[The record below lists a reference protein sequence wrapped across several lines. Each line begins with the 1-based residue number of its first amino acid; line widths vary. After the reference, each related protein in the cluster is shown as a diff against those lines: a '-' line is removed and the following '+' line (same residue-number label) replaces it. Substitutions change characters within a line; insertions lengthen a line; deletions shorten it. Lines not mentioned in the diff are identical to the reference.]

1 MKRICMLLSM
11 VMLLTSIIATPHAT
25 VFADET
31 IARADFFDTDANLGL
46 YNQTQ
51 TSASVSNSNDA
62 ERGNVFFVDTAKSTQ
77 SSMGIGKSISKN
89 GINTGKVILGADVK
103 MDTDAAP
110 RFGLRFTT
118 KNDAGAEKAHM
129 LAWIGISKKALL
141 TRGDGGEAGLGS
153 QYDTGTKPGTEEKA
167 AAAVEKPIETD
178 KWTRVEVIVDF
189 DNQSRSLYV
198 DGELVEKRSKNDD
211 SSLFTSIYNEKIVA
225 AVLTAR
231 NNVAEGDNKK
241 DDLYFTNVR
250 AAQIPSE
257 TTVKSSI
264 SGNDIYLWYNTA
276 AKENISDLTAAD
288 VEVQNVENRENKLA
302 VSSVTPM
309 GQSGVKV
316 SLSDLDSA
324 AAGEYRVVINKEI
337 HDIFGNDMSKVLFY
351 NKKTVALMQIN
362 NSYDDNNIG
371 TTVTTDFEIITDP
384 NNANNKVLKMPSKID
399 ANGEKTLDIPAVTEN
414 TLDNRG
420 IVGTTYH
427 YSMRVNKLQN
437 DKSYWS
443 FMPFFPKDGSGW
455 SNPCG
460 TMWFFRNVDN
470 DKYSLLFGTKTKF
483 AEEWNEQVKLSMD
496 WKASTW
502 YDVDVMW
509 KYGAIGE
516 TPSVTYKITETA
528 TGAVL
533 YEGTYN
539 TPAMNTLKEM
549 TGADAVKFLGVR
561 LINFNMSGA
570 ITDGKDHSVLIDDLK
585 VEMLKPINA
594 VKSVRFVDVNGTKYA
609 PDATL
614 PNDITKIEITADGS
628 GVTQSSFDGKIKL
641 NNDVKSGTFN
651 ADTNTYTID
660 LGGILAPTTAYT
672 LSIDEMTDVNI
683 PAYSTSFTTSE
694 GSFKI
699 TDIKIVD
706 ESGNAIALANVTKD
720 TKLKVVVEGINTTG
734 GEKSAVVSY
743 GIYNDKM
750 LTGFDFAPVTFE
762 STGVK
767 TTKELNVGTIT
778 DVNNLSIKGFVWD
791 SMKVMTPQSDFAELK

>member
-11 VMLLTSIIATPHAT
+11 VMLLTSIIATPHAA
-25 VFADET
+25 VFADEAS
-31 IARADFFDTDANLGL
+31 ARADFFDTDANLGL

-51 TSASVSNSNDA
+51 TAKIENATDS
-62 ERGNVFFVDTAKSTQ
+62 ERGNVFIAETGSEATPK
-77 SSMGIGKSISKN
+77 GIGRAINTN

-103 MDTDAAP
+103 LDTDALP
-110 RFGLRFTT
+110 RFGLRFTA
-118 KNDAGAEKAHM
+118 KNSENKEQTHM
-129 LAWIGISKKALL
+129 AAWVGTSKKALL

-167 AAAVEKPIETD
+167 AASVEKPIETD

-211 SSLFTSIYNEKIVA
+211 SSLFTSIYDEKIVA
-225 AVLTAR
+225 VILVTR
-231 NNVAEGDNKK
+231 NDVASGDNKK

-288 VEVQNVENRENKLA
+288 VEVQNVENRANKLA
-302 VSSVTPM
+302 VPSVTTM

-316 SLSDLDSA
+316 SLSNLDSA

-351 NKKTVALMQIN
+351 NKKSVALTQIN

-371 TTVTTDFEIITDP
+371 TTVATDFEIITDP
-384 NNANNKVLKMPSKID
+384 NNANNKVLKMPSKTD
-399 ANGEKTLDIPAVTEN
+399 ADGGKTLDITAVTEN

-427 YSMRVNKLQN
+427 YSMRVNKLQS

-443 FMPFFPKDGSGW
+443 FMPFFPKGGSGW
-455 SNPCG
+455 SNACG

-483 AEEWNEQVKLSMD
+483 AEDWNEQVKLSMD
-496 WKASTW
+496 WKTSTW

-528 TGAVL
+528 TGVVL

-549 TGADAVKFLGVR
+549 TGDDAVKFLGVR
-561 LINFNMSGA
+561 LINFNKSGA
-570 ITDGKDHSVLIDDLK
+570 IPEGEDHSVLIDDLK

-594 VKSVRFVDVNGTKYA
+594 IKSIRFVDINGTKYA

-628 GVTQSSFDGKIKL
+628 GVTADSFANKVKL
-641 NNDVKSGTFN
+641 NGAVKSGTFD

-660 LGGILAPTTAYT
+660 LGGILTPTTKYT
-672 LSIDEMTDVNI
+672 FTIDEMTDVNI
-683 PAYSTSFTTSE
+683 PAYSTSFTTGE

-706 ESGNAIALANVTKD
+706 ESGNAVALTDVTKD

-734 GEKSAVVSY
+734 SEKSAVVSY

-762 STGVK
+762 STGIK
-767 TTKELNVGTIT
+767 ITKELNVGTIT
-778 DVNNLSIKGFVWD
+778 DVNNLAVKGFVWD

>member
-11 VMLLTSIIATPHAT
+11 VMLLTSIIATPHTA

-31 IARADFFDTDANLGL
+31 SAKADFFDTDANLGL

-51 TSASVSNSNDA
+51 TSASVSNANDA
-62 ERGNVFFVDTAKSTQ
+62 ERGNVFFVDTAKSSA
-77 SSMGIGKSISKN
+77 SSMGIGKAISTN

-103 MDTDAAP
+103 LDVDAGP

-118 KNDAGAEKAHM
+118 KNNAGAEKAHM
-129 LAWIGISKKALL
+129 VAWIGVSKKALL

-198 DGELVEKRSKNDD
+198 DGELVEKRSKNED
-211 SSLFTSIYNEKIVA
+211 SSLFTSIYDEKIIA
-225 AVLTAR
+225 LVLTAR
-231 NNVAEGDNKK
+231 NNIAEGDDKK

-276 AKENISDLTAAD
+276 AKEDISDLTTSD
-288 VEVQNVENRENKLA
+288 VEVQNVENRANKLT

-337 HDIFGNDMSKVLFY
+337 HDIFGNDMSKTLFY
-351 NKKTVALMQIN
+351 NKKTVALTHLDKN
-362 NSYDDNNIG
+362 FD
-371 TTVTTDFEIITDP
+371 
-384 NNANNKVLKMPSKID
+384 D
-399 ANGEKTLDIPAVTEN
+399 ANTGITGDAASAVEVVNEN
-414 TLDNRG
+414 GNNVLSIKKKETSVANVDYYFDTDYNTGKHSLKNNTYILSYRAK
-420 IVGTTYH
+420 IVGSTDTTGQKFVV
-427 YSMRVNKLQN
+427 SPGLSTS
-437 DKSYWS
+437 DK
-443 FMPFFPKDGSGW
+443 K
-455 SNPCG
+455 
-460 TMWFFRNVDN
+460 
-470 DKYSLLFGTKTKF
+470 
-483 AEEWNEQVKLSMD
+483 
-496 WKASTW
+496 
-502 YDVDVMW
+502 
-509 KYGAIGE
+509 
-516 TPSVTYKITETA
+516 ETA
-528 TGAVL
+528 TTNMMLWDFRNNAANGNFKTFYKNPEVKGDWQNVDVVTNSWDNGKWYNYTIVMA
-533 YEGTYN
+533 YGNADNYGTAAY
-539 TPAMNTLKEM
+539 L
-549 TGADAVKFLGVR
+549 
-561 LINFNMSGA
+561 
-570 ITDGKDHSVLIDDLK
+570 ITDDSGNTVVNKTTPMPGEKILQEGNYYFTGIRINNENSTSDVYIDDIKLTSQQN
-585 VEMLKPINA
+585 ISA
-594 VKSVRFVDVNGTKYA
+594 IKSIRFVDVNGTKYA

-628 GVTQSSFDGKIKL
+628 GVTQSSFEGKIKL

-660 LGGILAPTTAYT
+660 LGGILAPTMAYT
-672 LSIDEMTDVNI
+672 LSIDEMTDANI

-706 ESGNAIALANVTKD
+706 ESGKEVALANVTKD

-750 LTGFDFAPVTFE
+750 LTGFDFVSVTFE

-767 TTKELNVGTIT
+767 STKELNVGTIT

>member
-11 VMLLTSIIATPHAT
+11 VMLLTSIIATPRAA

-31 IARADFFDTDANLGL
+31 SARADFFDTDANLGL

-51 TSASVSNSNDA
+51 TAKMENATDS
-62 ERGNVFFVDTAKSTQ
+62 ERGNVFIAETGSEATPK
-77 SSMGIGKSISKN
+77 GIGRAINTN

-103 MDTDAAP
+103 LDTDALP
-110 RFGLRFTT
+110 RFGLRFTA
-118 KNDAGAEKAHM
+118 KNSENKEQTHM
-129 LAWIGISKKALL
+129 AAWVGTSKKALL

-167 AAAVEKPIETD
+167 AASVEKPIETD

-211 SSLFTSIYNEKIVA
+211 SSLFTSIYDEKIVA
-225 AVLTAR
+225 VILVTR
-231 NNVAEGDNKK
+231 NDVASGDNKK
-241 DDLYFTNVR
+241 DDVYFTNVR

-288 VEVQNVENRENKLA
+288 VEVQNVENRANKLA

-316 SLSDLDSA
+316 SLSDLNSA

-337 HDIFGNDMSKVLFY
+337 HDIFDNDMSKALFY
-351 NKKTVALMQIN
+351 NKKSVALTQIN

-371 TTVTTDFEIITDP
+371 TTVATDFEIITDP
-384 NNANNKVLKMPSKID
+384 NNANNKVLKMPSKTD
-399 ANGEKTLDIPAVTEN
+399 ADGGKTLDIPAVTEN

-427 YSMRVNKLQN
+427 YSMRVNKLQS

-443 FMPFFPKDGSGW
+443 FMPFFPKGGSGW
-455 SNPCG
+455 SNACG

-483 AEEWNEQVKLSMD
+483 AEDWNEQVKLSMD

-528 TGAVL
+528 TGVVL

-549 TGADAVKFLGVR
+549 AGDDAVKFLGVR
-561 LINFNMSGA
+561 LINFNKSGA
-570 ITDGKDHSVLIDDLK
+570 IPEGEDHSVLIDDLK

-594 VKSVRFVDVNGTKYA
+594 IKSIRFVDVNGTKYA

-628 GVTQSSFDGKIKL
+628 GVTADSFANKVKL
-641 NNDVKSGTFN
+641 NGAVKSGTFD

-660 LGGILAPTTAYT
+660 LGGILTPTTKYT
-672 LSIDEMTDVNI
+672 FTIDEMTDVNI

>member
-11 VMLLTSIIATPHAT
+11 VMLLTSIIATPRAA

-31 IARADFFDTDANLGL
+31 SARADFFDTDANLGL

-51 TSASVSNSNDA
+51 TAKIENATDS
-62 ERGNVFFVDTAKSTQ
+62 ERGNVFIAETGSAATPK
-77 SSMGIGKSISKN
+77 GIGRAINTN

-103 MDTDAAP
+103 LDTDALP
-110 RFGLRFTT
+110 RFGLRFTA
-118 KNDAGAEKAHM
+118 KNSENKEQTHM
-129 LAWIGISKKALL
+129 AAWVGTSKKALL
-141 TRGDGGEAGLGS
+141 TRGDGGEAGLGGGS
-153 QYDTGTKPGTEEKA
+153 DTGTKPGTEEKA

-211 SSLFTSIYNEKIVA
+211 SSLFTSIYDEKIVA
-225 AVLTAR
+225 VILVTR
-231 NNVAEGDNKK
+231 NDVASGDNKK
-241 DDLYFTNVR
+241 DDVYFTNVR

-257 TTVKSSI
+257 TTVKASI
-264 SGNDIYLWYNTA
+264 SGDDIYLWYNTA

-288 VEVQNVENRENKLA
+288 VEVQNVENRANKLA

-316 SLSDLDSA
+316 SLSDLNSA

-337 HDIFGNDMSKVLFY
+337 HDIFDNDMSKALFY
-351 NKKTVALMQIN
+351 NKKTVSLTQIN

-371 TTVTTDFEIITDP
+371 TTVATDFEIITDP
-384 NNANNKVLKMPSKID
+384 NNANNKVLKMPSKTD
-399 ANGEKTLDIPAVTEN
+399 ADGGKTLDIPAVTEN

-427 YSMRVNKLQN
+427 YSMRVNKLQS

-443 FMPFFPKDGSGW
+443 FMPFFPKGGSGW
-455 SNPCG
+455 SNACG

-483 AEEWNEQVKLSMD
+483 AEDWNEQVKLSMD

-528 TGAVL
+528 TGVVL

-549 TGADAVKFLGVR
+549 TGDDAVKFLGVR
-561 LINFNMSGA
+561 LINFNKSGA
-570 ITDGKDHSVLIDDLK
+570 IPEGEDHSVLIDDLK

-594 VKSVRFVDVNGTKYA
+594 IKSIRFVDVNGTKYA

-628 GVTQSSFDGKIKL
+628 GVTADSFANKVKL
-641 NNDVKSGTFN
+641 NGAVKSGTFD

-660 LGGILAPTTAYT
+660 LGGILTPTTKYT
-672 LSIDEMTDVNI
+672 FTIDEMTDVNI

>member
-11 VMLLTSIIATPHAT
+11 VMLLTSIIATPRAA

-31 IARADFFDTDANLGL
+31 SARADFFDTDANLGL

-51 TSASVSNSNDA
+51 TAKIENATDS
-62 ERGNVFFVDTAKSTQ
+62 ERGNVFIAETGSAATPK
-77 SSMGIGKSISKN
+77 GIGRAINTN

-103 MDTDAAP
+103 LDTDALP
-110 RFGLRFTT
+110 RFGLRFTA
-118 KNDAGAEKAHM
+118 KNSENKEQTHM
-129 LAWIGISKKALL
+129 AAWVGTSKKALL
-141 TRGDGGEAGLGS
+141 TRGDGGEAGLGGGS
-153 QYDTGTKPGTEEKA
+153 DTGTKPGTEEKA

-211 SSLFTSIYNEKIVA
+211 SSLFTSIYDEKIVA
-225 AVLTAR
+225 VILVTR
-231 NNVAEGDNKK
+231 NDVASGDNKK
-241 DDLYFTNVR
+241 DDVYFTNVR

-257 TTVKSSI
+257 TTVKASI
-264 SGNDIYLWYNTA
+264 SGDDIYLWYNTA

-288 VEVQNVENRENKLA
+288 VEVQNVENRANKLA

-316 SLSDLDSA
+316 SLSDLNSA

-337 HDIFGNDMSKVLFY
+337 HDIFDNDMSKALFY
-351 NKKTVALMQIN
+351 NKKTVSLTQIN

-371 TTVTTDFEIITDP
+371 TTVATDFEIITDP
-384 NNANNKVLKMPSKID
+384 NNANNKVLKMPSKTD
-399 ANGEKTLDIPAVTEN
+399 ADGGKTLDITAVTEN

-427 YSMRVNKLQN
+427 YSMRVNKLQS

-443 FMPFFPKDGSGW
+443 FMPFFPKGGSGW
-455 SNPCG
+455 SNACG

-483 AEEWNEQVKLSMD
+483 AEDWNEQVKLSMD

-528 TGAVL
+528 TGVVL

-549 TGADAVKFLGVR
+549 TGDDAVKFLGVR
-561 LINFNMSGA
+561 LINFNKSGA
-570 ITDGKDHSVLIDDLK
+570 IPEGEDHSVLIDDLK

-594 VKSVRFVDVNGTKYA
+594 IKSIRFVDVNGTKYA

-628 GVTQSSFDGKIKL
+628 GVTADSFANKVKL
-641 NNDVKSGTFN
+641 NGAVKSGTFD

-660 LGGILAPTTAYT
+660 LGGILTPTTKYT
-672 LSIDEMTDVNI
+672 FTIDEMTDVNI

>member
-62 ERGNVFFVDTAKSTQ
+62 ERGNVFFVDTAKSSA

-118 KNDAGAEKAHM
+118 KNDAGAERAHM

-178 KWTRVEVIVDF
+178 KWTRVEVILDF

-288 VEVQNVENRENKLA
+288 VEVQNVENRANKLA

-316 SLSDLDSA
+316 SLSDLNSA

-351 NKKTVALMQIN
+351 NKKTVALTHLDKNFDDANTGITGDTASAVEVVEDNGNNVLSIKQANKDIDYYFDTDYNSLEHSIN
-362 NSYDDNNIG
+362 DKTYTLSYRAKIVNSTDTAGNPFKLFMGFAEKGKKEIKYNNEMVFDFRNKPG
-371 TTVTTDFEIITDP
+371 QANYRTLFNNPDVKGSWQDADTVLNSWENNKWYNYTIIMEYGNTNKNGSVRYLITDESG
-384 NNANNKVLKMPSKID
+384 NAVVDKKTGLPGENYFRSID
-399 ANGEKTLDIPAVTEN
+399 CCLSALRFSTTNSTSAVYIDDIKLT
-414 TLDNRG
+414 
-420 IVGTTYH
+420 
-427 YSMRVNKLQN
+427 SLQN
-437 DKSYWS
+437 V
-443 FMPFFPKDGSGW
+443 P
-455 SNPCG
+455 
-460 TMWFFRNVDN
+460 
-470 DKYSLLFGTKTKF
+470 
-483 AEEWNEQVKLSMD
+483 
-496 WKASTW
+496 
-502 YDVDVMW
+502 
-509 KYGAIGE
+509 AI
-516 TPSVTYKITETA
+516 
-528 TGAVL
+528 
-533 YEGTYN
+533 
-539 TPAMNTLKEM
+539 
-549 TGADAVKFLGVR
+549 
-561 LINFNMSGA
+561 
-570 ITDGKDHSVLIDDLK
+570 
-585 VEMLKPINA
+585 
-594 VKSVRFVDVNGTKYA
+594 KSVRFVDVNGTKYA

-628 GVTQSSFDGKIKL
+628 GVTQSSFEGKIKL

-672 LSIDEMTDVNI
+672 LSIDEMSDVNI

-706 ESGNAIALANVTKD
+706 ESGKEVALASVTKD

>member
-62 ERGNVFFVDTAKSTQ
+62 ERGNVFFVDTAKSSA

-118 KNDAGAEKAHM
+118 KNDAGAERAHM

-178 KWTRVEVIVDF
+178 KWTRVEVILDF

-288 VEVQNVENRENKLA
+288 VEVQNVENRANKLA

-316 SLSDLDSA
+316 SLSDLNSA

-351 NKKTVALMQIN
+351 NKKTVALTHLDKNFDDANTGITGDTASAVEVVEDNGNNVLSIKQANKDIDYYFDTDYNSLEHSIN
-362 NSYDDNNIG
+362 DKTYTLSYRAKIVNSTDTAGNPFKLFMGFAEKGKKEIKYNNEMVFDFRNKPG
-371 TTVTTDFEIITDP
+371 QANYRTLFNNPDVKGSWQDADTVLNSWENNKWYNYTIIMEYGNTNKNGSVRYLITDESG
-384 NNANNKVLKMPSKID
+384 NAVVDKKTGLPGENYFRSID
-399 ANGEKTLDIPAVTEN
+399 CCLSALRFSTTNSTSAVYIDDIKLT
-414 TLDNRG
+414 
-420 IVGTTYH
+420 
-427 YSMRVNKLQN
+427 SLQN
-437 DKSYWS
+437 V
-443 FMPFFPKDGSGW
+443 P
-455 SNPCG
+455 
-460 TMWFFRNVDN
+460 
-470 DKYSLLFGTKTKF
+470 
-483 AEEWNEQVKLSMD
+483 
-496 WKASTW
+496 
-502 YDVDVMW
+502 
-509 KYGAIGE
+509 AI
-516 TPSVTYKITETA
+516 
-528 TGAVL
+528 
-533 YEGTYN
+533 
-539 TPAMNTLKEM
+539 
-549 TGADAVKFLGVR
+549 
-561 LINFNMSGA
+561 
-570 ITDGKDHSVLIDDLK
+570 
-585 VEMLKPINA
+585 
-594 VKSVRFVDVNGTKYA
+594 KSVRFVDVNGTKYA

-628 GVTQSSFDGKIKL
+628 GVTQSSFEGKIKL

-672 LSIDEMTDVNI
+672 LSIDEMTDANI

>member
-11 VMLLTSIIATPHAT
+11 VMLLTSIIATPRAA

-31 IARADFFDTDANLGL
+31 SARADFFDTDANLGL

-51 TSASVSNSNDA
+51 TAKMENATDS
-62 ERGNVFFVDTAKSTQ
+62 ERGNVFIAETGSEATPK
-77 SSMGIGKSISKN
+77 GIGRAINTN

-103 MDTDAAP
+103 LDVDAAP
-110 RFGLRFTT
+110 RFGLRFTA
-118 KNDAGAEKAHM
+118 KNSENKEQTHM
-129 LAWIGISKKALL
+129 AAWVGTSKKALL

-178 KWTRVEVIVDF
+178 KWTRVEVVVDF

-211 SSLFTSIYNEKIVA
+211 SSLFTSIYDEKIVA
-225 AVLTAR
+225 VILVTR
-231 NNVAEGDNKK
+231 NDVASGDNKK
-241 DDLYFTNVR
+241 DDVYFTNVR

-257 TTVKSSI
+257 TTVKASI
-264 SGNDIYLWYNTA
+264 SGDDIYLWYNTA
-276 AKENISDLTAAD
+276 AKEDISDLTTAD
-288 VEVQNVENRENKLA
+288 VEVQNVENRANKLA

-316 SLSDLDSA
+316 SLSDLNSA

-337 HDIFGNDMSKVLFY
+337 HDIFDNDMSKALFY
-351 NKKTVALMQIN
+351 NKKTVSLTQIN

-371 TTVTTDFEIITDP
+371 TTVATDFEIITDP
-384 NNANNKVLKMPSKID
+384 NNANNKVLKMPSKTD
-399 ANGEKTLDIPAVTEN
+399 ADGGKTLDITAVTEN

-427 YSMRVNKLQN
+427 YSMRVNKLQS

-443 FMPFFPKDGSGW
+443 FMPFFPKGGSGW
-455 SNPCG
+455 SNACG

-483 AEEWNEQVKLSMD
+483 AEDWNEQVKLSMD

-528 TGAVL
+528 TGVVL

-549 TGADAVKFLGVR
+549 AGDDAVKFLGVR
-561 LINFNMSGA
+561 LINFNKSGA
-570 ITDGKDHSVLIDDLK
+570 IPEGEDHSVLIDDLK

-594 VKSVRFVDVNGTKYA
+594 IKSIRFVDVNGTKYA

-628 GVTQSSFDGKIKL
+628 GVTADSFANKVKL
-641 NNDVKSGTFN
+641 NGAVKSGTFD

-660 LGGILAPTTAYT
+660 LGGILAPTTKYT
-672 LSIDEMTDVNI
+672 FTIDEMTDVNI

-699 TDIKIVD
+699 TDIRIVD
-706 ESGNAIALANVTKD
+706 ESGNAVALTDVTKD

-778 DVNNLSIKGFVWD
+778 DVNNLAVKGFVWD

>member
-46 YNQTQ
+46 Y
-51 TSASVSNSNDA
+51 ASNSNTLNATDA
-62 ERGNVFFVDTAKSTQ
+62 DRGNVFFAQTTGGITLIKNALSTT
-77 SSMGIGKSISKN
+77 GIK
-89 GINTGKVILGADVK
+89 TGKAILGADVK
-103 MDTDAAP
+103 LDADVKP
-110 RFGLRFTT
+110 RFKLMFYT
-118 KNDAGAEKAHM
+118 KNSEDKEQTHVT
-129 LAWIGISKKALL
+129 AWVNSSQKALL
-141 TRGDGGEAGLGS
+141 TRGDGGEAGLGGGS
-153 QYDTGTKPGTEEKA
+153 DTGTKPGTEEKA

-211 SSLFTSIYNEKIVA
+211 SSLFTSIYDEKIVA
-225 AVLTAR
+225 FGLATR
-231 NNVAEGDNKK
+231 NDVASGDNKK
-241 DDLYFTNVR
+241 DDVYFTNVR

-276 AKENISDLTAAD
+276 AKEDISGLTQGDVTVKSVQSGAD
-288 VEVQNVENRENKLA
+288 ALN

-309 GQSGVKV
+309 GQSGVKIT
-316 SLSDLDSA
+316 LSNLDSA

-351 NKKTVALMQIN
+351 NKKTVALTQIN

-371 TTVTTDFEIITDP
+371 TTATTDFEIIKDP
-384 NNANNKVLKMPSKID
+384 NNANNKVLKMPSKTD
-399 ANGEKTLDIPAVTEN
+399 ADGAKTLDIPAVTEN

-483 AEEWNEQVKLSMD
+483 VEDWNEQVKLSMD

-549 TGADAVKFLGVR
+549 TGDDAVKFLGVR
-561 LINFNMSGA
+561 LINFNKSGA
-570 ITDGKDHSVLIDDLK
+570 IPEGEDHSVLIDDLK

-594 VKSVRFVDVNGTKYA
+594 IKSVRFVDVNGTKYA

-614 PNDITKIEITADGS
+614 PNDVTKIEITADGS
-628 GVTQSSFDGKIKL
+628 GVTQSSFEGKIKL
-641 NNDVKSGTFN
+641 NGEVKSGTFN

-660 LGGILAPTTAYT
+660 LGGILAPTTEYT
-672 LSIDEMTDVNI
+672 LTIDEMTDVNI
-683 PAYSTSFTTSE
+683 PAYSTSFTTGE

-699 TDIKIVD
+699 IDIKIVD

-778 DVNNLSIKGFVWD
+778 DVKNLAVKGFVWD
-791 SMKVMTPQSDFAELK
+791 SMQSMKPQFDFAELK

>member
-62 ERGNVFFVDTAKSTQ
+62 ERGNVFFVDTAKSTA

-110 RFGLRFTT
+110 RFELRFTT
-118 KNDAGAEKAHM
+118 KNDAGAEQAHM

-231 NNVAEGDNKK
+231 NNVAEGDDKK

-288 VEVQNVENRENKLA
+288 VEVQNVENRANKLA

-351 NKKTVALMQIN
+351 NKKTTVLTHLDRN
-362 NSYDDNNIG
+362 FNDG
-371 TTVTTDFEIITDP
+371 TTGTSGDASIAPQVIDDSGEKVLQVKSSNENKNIDFFFDTDYTGDDHSITNKTYTLSYRAKMVNSTETDGSKYFSLNLGMADKGKKQIAFNNEIIFDFRNKGTETDSFYRTFFINP
-384 NNANNKVLKMPSKID
+384 DEKGYWQKTEVVKNSWE
-399 ANGEKTLDIPAVTEN
+399 NGKWYNYTITLSFGNSSQNGFA
-414 TLDNRG
+414 
-420 IVGTTYH
+420 TY
-427 YSMRVNKLQN
+427 YITDDDGREIVNKTTGLPGEN
-437 DKSYWS
+437 Y
-443 FMPFFPKDGSGW
+443 
-455 SNPCG
+455 
-460 TMWFFRNVDN
+460 FRNLG
-470 DKYSLLFGTKTKF
+470 KYISGIRFNNQNTT
-483 AEEWNEQVKLSMD
+483 S
-496 WKASTW
+496 
-502 YDVDVMW
+502 
-509 KYGAIGE
+509 
-516 TPSVTYKITETA
+516 
-528 TGAVL
+528 AV
-533 YEGTYN
+533 YI
-539 TPAMNTLKEM
+539 
-549 TGADAVKFLGVR
+549 DDVKFVSEQ
-561 LINFNMSGA
+561 NVPA
-570 ITDGKDHSVLIDDLK
+570 I
-585 VEMLKPINA
+585 
-594 VKSVRFVDVNGTKYA
+594 KSVRFVDVNGTKYA

-614 PNDITKIEITADGS
+614 PNDVTKIEITADGS
-628 GVTQSSFDGKIKL
+628 GVTQSSFEGKIKL
-641 NNDVKSGTFN
+641 NGEVKSGTFN

-660 LGGILAPTTAYT
+660 LGGILAPTTEYT
-672 LSIDEMTDVNI
+672 LSIDEMSDVNI

-706 ESGNAIALANVTKD
+706 ESGKEVALASVTKD

-734 GEKSAVVSY
+734 GEKSAVISY

>member
-1 MKRICMLLSM
+1 MKRLCMLLCM
-11 VMLLTSIIATPHAT
+11 AMLITSCMSVSVPSVA
-25 VFADET
+25 FADET
-31 IARADFFDTDANLGL
+31 AKADFFDTDANLTL

-51 TSASVSNSNDA
+51 TSALVTNANDA
-62 ERGNVFFVDTAKSTQ
+62 ERGNVFFVDSASSTTT
-77 SSMGIGKSISKN
+77 SAGIGKAIGTG
-89 GINTGKVILGADVK
+89 GINTGKVVLGADVK
-103 MDTDAAP
+103 IEADTVP

-118 KNDAGAEKAHM
+118 KKSDGKEESHM
-129 LAWIGISKKALL
+129 VAWVGTGKKALL

-153 QYDTGTKPGTEEKA
+153 QYDDGKKPDGNKA
-167 AAAVEKPIETD
+167 AAAIEQPVGTD
-178 KWTRVEVIVDF
+178 KWVRVEVVVDF

-198 DGELVEKRSKNDD
+198 DGKLVETRAKNED
-211 SSLFTSIYNEKIVA
+211 SSRFTSIYDEKIIA
-225 AVLTAR
+225 LVLTVR
-231 NNVAEGDNKK
+231 NDVPEGDNKK
-241 DDLYFTNVR
+241 YDLYFTNVR
-250 AAQIPSE
+250 AAQIPSA
-257 TTVKSSI
+257 TTAKTVI
-264 SGNDIYLWYNTA
+264 SNNDLNIWFNTA
-276 AKENISDLTAAD
+276 AMEDISGLTTAD
-288 VEVQNVENRENKLA
+288 VEVQNVENRANKLA

-309 GQSGVKV
+309 GQSGVKISV
-316 SLSDLDSA
+316 SDLNSA
-324 AAGEYRVVINKEI
+324 AAGEYQVVINKEI
-337 HDIFGNDMSKVLFY
+337 HDIFGNDMSKGLFY
-351 NKKTVALMQIN
+351 NKKTTVLTQIN
-362 NSYDDNNIG
+362 NTYDDDNIG
-371 TTVTTDFEIITDP
+371 TTTNSDNFEIVQDP
-384 NNANNKVLKMPSKID
+384 LNANNKVLKMPLKSD

-414 TLDNRG
+414 TFDNRG

-427 YSMRVNKLQN
+427 YSMRVNKLQS

-443 FMPFFPKDGSGW
+443 FMPFFPKGGNGW
-455 SNPCG
+455 VQGCG

-483 AEEWNEQVKLSMD
+483 AEDWNEQVKLSMD

-549 TGADAVKFLGVR
+549 TGDDAVKFLGVR
-561 LINFNMSGA
+561 LINFNKSGA
-570 ITDGKDHSVLIDDLK
+570 IPEGEDHSVLIDDLK

-594 VKSVRFVDVNGTKYA
+594 IKSVRFVDVNGTKYA

-628 GVTQSSFDGKIKL
+628 GVTQSSFEGKIKL

-651 ADTNTYTID
+651 VDTNTYTID

-672 LSIDEMTDVNI
+672 LSIDEMTDANI
-683 PAYSTSFTTSE
+683 PAYSTSFTTGE

-734 GEKSAVVSY
+734 GEKSAVISY

>member
-11 VMLLTSIIATPHAT
+11 VMLLTSIIATPHAA

-31 IARADFFDTDANLGL
+31 SARADFFDTDANLGL
-46 YNQTQ
+46 Y
-51 TSASVSNSNDA
+51 ASNSNTLNATDA
-62 ERGNVFFVDTAKSTQ
+62 DRGNVFFAQTTGGITLIKNALSTT
-77 SSMGIGKSISKN
+77 GIK
-89 GINTGKVILGADVK
+89 TGKAILGADVK
-103 MDTDAAP
+103 LDADVKP
-110 RFGLRFTT
+110 RFKLMFYT
-118 KNDAGAEKAHM
+118 KNSEDKEQTHVT
-129 LAWIGISKKALL
+129 AWVNSSQKALL

-211 SSLFTSIYNEKIVA
+211 SSLFTSIYDEKIVA
-225 AVLTAR
+225 FGLATR
-231 NNVAEGDNKK
+231 NDVASGDNKK
-241 DDLYFTNVR
+241 DDVYFTNVR

-288 VEVQNVENRENKLA
+288 VEVQNVENRANKLA

-316 SLSDLDSA
+316 SLSDLNSA

-337 HDIFGNDMSKVLFY
+337 HDIFGNDMSKAWVY
-351 NKKTVALMQIN
+351 NKKTDALTQID
-362 NSYDDNNIG
+362 NSYDNENVGAIG
-371 TTVTTDFEIITDP
+371 TDGFEITQDP
-384 NNANNKVLKMPSKID
+384 TNSNNKVLKMPLDKSAKNKVKQID
-399 ANGEKTLDIPAVTEN
+399 VPAITEN
-414 TLDNRG
+414 TLDKRA

-427 YSMRVNKLQN
+427 YSMKAYKRQSDNN
-437 DKSYWS
+437 YWK
-443 FMPFFPKDGSGW
+443 FLPFFPKDGSGW

-460 TMWFFRNVDN
+460 TMWFFRDAGNN
-470 DKYSLLFGTKTKF
+470 DKYSMLFGTKTKF
-483 AEEWNEQVKLSMD
+483 GEEWKEQVKLSMD

-502 YDVDVMW
+502 YDIDVMW

-516 TPSVTYKITETA
+516 TPSVTYKITEST
-528 TGAVL
+528 TRAVL

-539 TPAMNTLKEM
+539 TPAMNILKEM
-549 TGADAVKFLGVR
+549 TGDDAVHFMGIR
-561 LINFNMSGA
+561 LVNVNGTDT
-570 ITDGKDHSVLIDDLK
+570 ITDELDHSVLIDDLK

-594 VKSVRFVDVNGTKYA
+594 IKSVRFVDVNGTKYA

-614 PNDITKIEITADGS
+614 PNDITKIEITTDGS
-628 GVTQSSFDGKIKL
+628 GVTADSFTNKVKL
-641 NNDVKSGTFN
+641 NGEVKSGTFD

-767 TTKELNVGTIT
+767 TTNELNVGTIT
-778 DVNNLSIKGFVWD
+778 DVKNLAVKGFVWD
-791 SMKVMTPQSDFAELK
+791 SMQSMKPQFDFAELK

>member
-11 VMLLTSIIATPHAT
+11 VMLLTSIIATPRAA

-31 IARADFFDTDANLGL
+31 SARADFFDTDANLGL

-51 TSASVSNSNDA
+51 TAKMENATDS
-62 ERGNVFFVDTAKSTQ
+62 ERGNVFIAETGSEATPK
-77 SSMGIGKSISKN
+77 GIGRAINTN

-103 MDTDAAP
+103 LDTDALP
-110 RFGLRFTT
+110 RFGLRFTA
-118 KNDAGAEKAHM
+118 KNSENKEQTHM
-129 LAWIGISKKALL
+129 AAWVGTSKKALL

-167 AAAVEKPIETD
+167 AASVEKPIETD

-211 SSLFTSIYNEKIVA
+211 SSLFTSIYDEKIVA
-225 AVLTAR
+225 VILVTR
-231 NNVAEGDNKK
+231 NDVASGDNKK
-241 DDLYFTNVR
+241 DDVYFTNVR

-288 VEVQNVENRENKLA
+288 VEVQNVENRANKLA

-316 SLSDLDSA
+316 SLSDLNSA

-337 HDIFGNDMSKVLFY
+337 HDIFDNDMSKALFY
-351 NKKTVALMQIN
+351 NKKSVALTQIN

-371 TTVTTDFEIITDP
+371 TTVATDFEIITDP
-384 NNANNKVLKMPSKID
+384 NNANNKVLKMPSKTD
-399 ANGEKTLDIPAVTEN
+399 ADGGKTLDIPAVTEN

-427 YSMRVNKLQN
+427 YSMRVNKLQS

-443 FMPFFPKDGSGW
+443 FMPFFPKGGNGW
-455 SNPCG
+455 VQGCG

-483 AEEWNEQVKLSMD
+483 AEDWNEQVKLSMD

-549 TGADAVKFLGVR
+549 TGDDAVKFLGVR
-561 LINFNMSGA
+561 LINFNKSGA
-570 ITDGKDHSVLIDDLK
+570 IPEGEDHSVLIDDLK

-594 VKSVRFVDVNGTKYA
+594 IKSVRFVDVNGTKYA

-628 GVTQSSFDGKIKL
+628 GVTQSSFEGKIKL

-672 LSIDEMTDVNI
+672 LSIDEMTDANI
-683 PAYSTSFTTSE
+683 PAYSTSFTTGE

-734 GEKSAVVSY
+734 GEKSAVISY

>member
-11 VMLLTSIIATPHAT
+11 VMLLTSIIATPRAA

-31 IARADFFDTDANLGL
+31 SARADFFDTDANLGL

-51 TSASVSNSNDA
+51 TAKIENATDS
-62 ERGNVFFVDTAKSTQ
+62 ERGNVFIAETGSEATPK
-77 SSMGIGKSISKN
+77 GIGRAINTN

-103 MDTDAAP
+103 LDTDALP
-110 RFGLRFTT
+110 RFGLRFTA
-118 KNDAGAEKAHM
+118 KNSENKEQTHM
-129 LAWIGISKKALL
+129 AAWVGTSKKALL

-167 AAAVEKPIETD
+167 AASVEKPIETD

-211 SSLFTSIYNEKIVA
+211 SSLFTSIYDEKIVA
-225 AVLTAR
+225 VILVTR
-231 NNVAEGDNKK
+231 NDVASGDNKK
-241 DDLYFTNVR
+241 DDVYFTNVR

-288 VEVQNVENRENKLA
+288 VEVQNVENRANKLA

-316 SLSDLDSA
+316 SLSDLNSA

-337 HDIFGNDMSKVLFY
+337 HDIFDNDMSKALFY
-351 NKKTVALMQIN
+351 NKKTVSLTQIN

-371 TTVTTDFEIITDP
+371 TTVATDFEIITDP
-384 NNANNKVLKMPSKID
+384 NNANNKVLKMPSKTD
-399 ANGEKTLDIPAVTEN
+399 ADGGKTLDITAVTEN

-427 YSMRVNKLQN
+427 YSMRVNKLQS

-443 FMPFFPKDGSGW
+443 FMPFFPKGGSGW
-455 SNPCG
+455 SNACG

-483 AEEWNEQVKLSMD
+483 AEDWNEQVKLSMD

-528 TGAVL
+528 TGVVL

-549 TGADAVKFLGVR
+549 AGDDAVKFLGVR
-561 LINFNMSGA
+561 LINFNKSGA
-570 ITDGKDHSVLIDDLK
+570 IPEGEDHSVLIDDLK

-594 VKSVRFVDVNGTKYA
+594 IKSIRFVDVNGTKYA

-628 GVTQSSFDGKIKL
+628 GVTADSFANKVKL
-641 NNDVKSGTFN
+641 NGAVKSGTFD

-660 LGGILAPTTAYT
+660 LGGILTPTTKYT
-672 LSIDEMTDVNI
+672 FTIDEMTDVNI

-778 DVNNLSIKGFVWD
+778 DVNDLSIKGFVWD

>member
-11 VMLLTSIIATPHAT
+11 VMLLTSIIATPRAA

-31 IARADFFDTDANLGL
+31 SARADFFDTDANLGL

-51 TSASVSNSNDA
+51 TAKIENATDS
-62 ERGNVFFVDTAKSTQ
+62 ERGNVFIAETGSEATPK
-77 SSMGIGKSISKN
+77 GIGRAINTN

-103 MDTDAAP
+103 LDTDALP
-110 RFGLRFTT
+110 RFGLRFTA
-118 KNDAGAEKAHM
+118 KNSENKEQTHM
-129 LAWIGISKKALL
+129 AAWVGTSKKALL

-178 KWTRVEVIVDF
+178 KWTRVEVIIDF

-211 SSLFTSIYNEKIVA
+211 SSLFTSIYDEKIVA
-225 AVLTAR
+225 VILVTR
-231 NNVAEGDNKK
+231 NDVASGDNKK
-241 DDLYFTNVR
+241 DDVYFTNVR

-257 TTVKSSI
+257 TTVKASI
-264 SGNDIYLWYNTA
+264 SGDDIYLWYNTA

-288 VEVQNVENRENKLA
+288 VEVQNVENRANKLA

-316 SLSDLDSA
+316 SLSDLNSA

-337 HDIFGNDMSKVLFY
+337 HDIFDNDMSKALFY
-351 NKKTVALMQIN
+351 NKKTVSLTQIN

-371 TTVTTDFEIITDP
+371 TTVATDFEIITDP
-384 NNANNKVLKMPSKID
+384 NNANNKVLKMPSKTD
-399 ANGEKTLDIPAVTEN
+399 ADGEKTLDIPAVTEN

-427 YSMRVNKLQN
+427 YSMRVNKLQS

-443 FMPFFPKDGSGW
+443 FMTFFPKGGSGW
-455 SNPCG
+455 SNACG

-483 AEEWNEQVKLSMD
+483 AEDWNEQVKLSMD
-496 WKASTW
+496 WKTSTW

-528 TGAVL
+528 TGVVL

-549 TGADAVKFLGVR
+549 TGDDAVKFLGVR
-561 LINFNMSGA
+561 LINFNKSGA
-570 ITDGKDHSVLIDDLK
+570 IPEGEDHSVLIDDLK

-594 VKSVRFVDVNGTKYA
+594 IKSIRFVDVNGTKYA

-628 GVTQSSFDGKIKL
+628 GVTADSFANKVKL
-641 NNDVKSGTFN
+641 NGAVKSGTFD

-660 LGGILAPTTAYT
+660 LGGILTPTTKYT
-672 LSIDEMTDVNI
+672 FTIDEMTDVNI

>member
-11 VMLLTSIIATPHAT
+11 VMLLTSIIATPHTA

-31 IARADFFDTDANLGL
+31 SARADFFDTDANLGL

-51 TSASVSNSNDA
+51 TAKIENATDS
-62 ERGNVFFVDTAKSTQ
+62 ERGNVFIAETGSAATPK
-77 SSMGIGKSISKN
+77 GIGRAINTN

-103 MDTDAAP
+103 LDTDALP
-110 RFGLRFTT
+110 RFGLRFTA
-118 KNDAGAEKAHM
+118 KNSENKEQTHM
-129 LAWIGISKKALL
+129 AAWVGTSKKALL

-211 SSLFTSIYNEKIVA
+211 SSLFTSIYDEKIVA
-225 AVLTAR
+225 VILVTR
-231 NNVAEGDNKK
+231 NDVASGDNKK
-241 DDLYFTNVR
+241 DDVYFTNVR

-257 TTVKSSI
+257 TTVKASI
-264 SGNDIYLWYNTA
+264 SGDDIYLWYNTA
-276 AKENISDLTAAD
+276 AKEDISDLTTAD
-288 VEVQNVENRENKLA
+288 VEVQNVENRANKLA

-337 HDIFGNDMSKVLFY
+337 HDIFDNDMSKALFY
-351 NKKTVALMQIN
+351 NKKSVALTQIN

-371 TTVTTDFEIITDP
+371 TTVATDFEIITDP
-384 NNANNKVLKMPSKID
+384 NNANNKVLKMPSKTD
-399 ANGEKTLDIPAVTEN
+399 ADGGKTLDIPAVTEN

-427 YSMRVNKLQN
+427 YSMRVNKLQSN
-437 DKSYWS
+437 KSYWS
-443 FMPFFPKDGSGW
+443 FMPFFPKGGSGW
-455 SNPCG
+455 SNACG

-483 AEEWNEQVKLSMD
+483 AEDWNEQVKLSMD

-528 TGAVL
+528 TGVVL

-549 TGADAVKFLGVR
+549 AGDDAVKFLGVR
-561 LINFNMSGA
+561 LINFNKSGA
-570 ITDGKDHSVLIDDLK
+570 IPEGEDHSVLIDDLK

-594 VKSVRFVDVNGTKYA
+594 IKSIRFVDVNGTKYA

-628 GVTQSSFDGKIKL
+628 GVTADSFANKVKL
-641 NNDVKSGTFN
+641 NGAVKSGTFD
-651 ADTNTYTID
+651 ADANTYTID
-660 LGGILAPTTAYT
+660 LGGILAPTTEYT
-672 LSIDEMTDVNI
+672 LTIDEMTDVNI

-767 TTKELNVGTIT
+767 TTKELNVGIIT

>member
-11 VMLLTSIIATPHAT
+11 VMLLTSIIATPHAA

-31 IARADFFDTDANLGL
+31 SARADFFDTDANLGL
-46 YNQTQ
+46 Y
-51 TSASVSNSNDA
+51 ASNSNTLNATDA
-62 ERGNVFFVDTAKSTQ
+62 DRGNVFFAQTTGGTTLIKNALSTT
-77 SSMGIGKSISKN
+77 GIK
-89 GINTGKVILGADVK
+89 TGKAILGADVK
-103 MDTDAAP
+103 LDADVKP
-110 RFGLRFTT
+110 RFKLMFYT
-118 KNDAGAEKAHM
+118 KNSEDKEQTHM
-129 LAWIGISKKALL
+129 TAWVNSSQKALL
-141 TRGDGGEAGLGS
+141 TRGDGGEAGLGGGS
-153 QYDTGTKPGTEEKA
+153 DTGTKPGTEEKA

-211 SSLFTSIYNEKIVA
+211 SSLFTSIYDEKIVA
-225 AVLTAR
+225 FGLATR
-231 NNVAEGDNKK
+231 NDVASGDNKK
-241 DDLYFTNVR
+241 DDVYFTNVR

-264 SGNDIYLWYNTA
+264 SGNDICLWYNTA

-288 VEVQNVENRENKLA
+288 VEVQNVENRANKLA

-316 SLSDLDSA
+316 SLSDLYSA

-337 HDIFGNDMSKVLFY
+337 HDIFGNDMSKAWVY
-351 NKKTVALMQIN
+351 NKKTDALTQID
-362 NSYDDNNIG
+362 NSYDNENAGAIG
-371 TTVTTDFEIITDP
+371 TDGFEITQDP
-384 NNANNKVLKMPSKID
+384 TNSNNKVLKMPLDKSAKNKVKQID
-399 ANGEKTLDIPAVTEN
+399 VPAITEN
-414 TLDNRG
+414 TLDKRA

-427 YSMRVNKLQN
+427 YSMKAYKRQSDNN
-437 DKSYWS
+437 YWK
-443 FMPFFPKDGSGW
+443 FLPFFPKKGLDW
-455 SNPCG
+455 KNPCG
-460 TMWFFRNVDN
+460 AMWFFRDAGNN
-470 DKYSLLFGTKTKF
+470 DKYSMLFGTKTKF
-483 AEEWNEQVKLSMD
+483 GEEWNEQVKLSMD

-502 YDVDVMW
+502 YDIDVMW

-516 TPSVTYKITETA
+516 TPSVTYKITEST
-528 TGAVL
+528 TRAVL

-539 TPAMNTLKEM
+539 TPAMNILKEM
-549 TGADAVKFLGVR
+549 TGDDAVHFMGIR
-561 LINFNMSGA
+561 LVNVNGTDT
-570 ITDGKDHSVLIDDLK
+570 ITDELDHSVLIDDLK

-594 VKSVRFVDVNGTKYA
+594 IKSVRFVDVNGTKYA
-609 PDATL
+609 PDTTL
-614 PNDITKIEITADGS
+614 PNDITKIEITTDGS

-641 NNDVKSGTFN
+641 NGEVKSGTFN
-651 ADTNTYTID
+651 AGTNTYTID

-672 LSIDEMTDVNI
+672 LSIDEMTDANI

-734 GEKSAVVSY
+734 GGKSAVVSY